1 MVEAKKK
8 KSYWFGVF
16 AEYYVM
22 FLFVI
27 FGYRFLARRYKTKL
41 GEIDLIFKKKNAII
55 AVEVKA
61 RGDFKTEIGETVH
74 ERQFY
79 RIVNSLKIFLNKNEK
94 YSNFDVR
101 VDVVLVYRNLKV
113 KHIKNVW
120 VE

>member
-16 AEYYVM
+16 AEYYVIC
-22 FLFVI
+22 LFAI
-27 FGYRFLARRYKTKL
+27 FGYRFLTRRYKTKL
-41 GEIDLIFKKKNAII
+41 GEIDLIFRKGNAIV

-61 RGDFKTEIGETVH
+61 RSDYKTEVGEVVH

-101 VDVVLVYRNLKV
+101 VDVVLVYRNLKIR
-113 KHIKNVW
+113 HIKNVW